1 MSAVYTEYY
10 VQLVN
15 KRTKATIDDDTGKFI
30 VLTAGSA
37 VLQTIY
43 SDENGAVPAFVYSNV
58 TSTMTDGVIRFFTA
72 LSVTS
77 VDLSILTAG
86 GQAIFVKSLTP
97 SQHRV
102 EVDTEQPD
110 QILVLPV
117 YNYIPTPF
125 TSASITATASVWGQ
139 GMSLPAGI
147 LVKDVYSNIET
158 LGTGALV
165 NIGISGTPS
174 GLQQQITGSVTGV
187 HIPISLVATA
197 ATATF
202 YFGSLLA
209 TTTQFVPLPYFVP
222 AVTGLVF
229 NNVTVTTLAAMTG
242 WVYIRYDLLPNS
254 TG

>member
-1 MSAVYTEYY
+1 MSASYTEYY
-10 VQLVN
+10 VQLIN
-15 KRTKATIDDDTGKFI
+15 ARTKATINDDTGKFI

-43 SDENGAVPAFVYSNV
+43 SDSQGTVPAFVYSNV
-58 TSTMTDGVIRFFTA
+58 TSTMTDGIVQFWTA
-72 LSVTS
+72 SSVTS
-77 VDLSILTAG
+77 VDVSILTAA
-86 GQAIFVKSLTP
+86 GQAIFIEGLTS

-102 EVDTEQPD
+102 EVDTEKRD
-110 QILVLPV
+110 HILVLPF
-117 YNYIPTPF
+117 YTYIPTPF
-125 TSASITATASVWGQ
+125 VSASVTTTASVWGQ
-139 GMSLPAGI
+139 GMALPAGC
-147 LVKDVYSNIET
+147 LVKDVYTNVQT

-165 NIGISGTPS
+165 NVGISATPS

-209 TTTQFVPLPYFVP
+209 TTTQFVPIPYFVP
-222 AVTGLVF
+222 AATGLVF

-242 WVYIRYDLLPNS
+242 WIYIRYDLLPNS